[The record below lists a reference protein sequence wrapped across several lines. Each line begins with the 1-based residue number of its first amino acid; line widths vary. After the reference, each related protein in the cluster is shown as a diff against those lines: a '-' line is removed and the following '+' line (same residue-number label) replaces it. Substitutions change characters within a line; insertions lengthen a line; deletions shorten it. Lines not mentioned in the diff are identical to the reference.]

1 MAALPSPLSH
11 AKDRT
16 GRKPEIAVLEIR
28 TRQDDD
34 VALSPEPWKDQLI
47 PSLQEL
53 HPTTD
58 GDRKMRPVE
67 LTAVPDDAAD
77 QDLSERQPAV
87 LRSASVRPPIA
98 REVTVLGQVLME
110 GCALV
115 EVRAVLDTEIH
126 DDIAGDRGA
135 LPGADRYGH
144 RRLSAVEPTEPS
156 GGRVRRGD
164 IEPMVVGARSR
175 RSEQH

>member
-1 MAALPSPLSH
+1 
-11 AKDRT
+11 
-16 GRKPEIAVLEIR
+16 
-28 TRQDDD
+28 
-34 VALSPEPWKDQLI
+34 
-47 PSLQEL
+47 
-53 HPTTD
+53 
-58 GDRKMRPVE
+58 
-67 LTAVPDDAAD
+67 
-77 QDLSERQPAV
+77 
-87 LRSASVRPPIA
+87 
-98 REVTVLGQVLME
+98 EVTVLGQVRME

-175 RSEQH
+175 RSEQHDEDEPSVPSAHACLLIRRRPRAAR